1 MTALKGL
8 RGVLIIL
15 ATLGFCSQ
23 GLAQNVTALGIEEG
37 IEEGTAEKSLRLYV
51 LDGGELE
58 SSPENYNLQVS
69 EVQTTSLA
77 LATFL
82 IVHPKGILLWEAG
95 AVPDSER
102 VKEGAGSRQIVIR
115 SDKAERPVILGPSLL
130 TQLAEIGYSPSAI
143 THLALSHYHWD
154 HSANA
159 NIFAH
164 ATWLVRPEEKAAMF
178 PAIPA
183 SDSGRPM
190 TFAALKDSNV
200 ISVDVEEY
208 DVFGDG
214 LVILKAAKGHSPGHQ
229 VIYLNLPVTG
239 GLVLSGDLYHYPEE
253 RTLDRLPTRDFSV
266 EQTRASRIELEAFL
280 VRHNANLWIEHDLIG
295 HRKLRKA
302 PEFYD

>member
-1 MTALKGL
+1 MAALKRL

-15 ATLGFCSQ
+15 ATLGIFSQ
-23 GLAQNVTALGIEEG
+23 GLGQNVTAQS
-37 IEEGTAEKSLRLYV
+37 TAEKTFRLYV

-58 SSPENYNLQVS
+58 SSPDNYNLQVS

-77 LATFL
+77 LAAFL

-102 VKEGAGSRQIVIR
+102 VMEGSGSRQIVIR

-130 TQLAEIGYSPSAI
+130 GQLAEIGYAASDI

-159 NIFAH
+159 NLFAH
-164 ATWLVRPEEKAAMF
+164 ATWLVRPEEKEVMF
-178 PAIPA
+178 PSIPA

-190 TFAALKDSNV
+190 TFAALKDSKS

-214 LVILKAAKGHSPGHQ
+214 LVILKAARGHSAGHQ

-239 GLVLSGDLYHYPEE
+239 GVVLSGDLYHYPE
-253 RTLDRLPTRDFSV
+253 
-266 EQTRASRIELEAFL
+266 
-280 VRHNANLWIEHDLIG
+280 
-295 HRKLRKA
+295 
-302 PEFYD
+302 

>member
-1 MTALKGL
+1 MLALKRL

-15 ATLGFCSQ
+15 ATLGIFSQ
-23 GLAQNVTALGIEEG
+23 GLAQNVIAQS
-37 IEEGTAEKSLRLYV
+37 TAEKSFRLYV

-58 SSPENYNLQVS
+58 SSPDNYNLQVS

-77 LATFL
+77 LAAFL

-95 AVPDSER
+95 AVPESER
-102 VKEGAGSRQIVIR
+102 VMEGTGSRQIVIR

-130 TQLAEIGYSPSAI
+130 GQLAEIGYAASDI

-159 NIFAH
+159 NLFAH
-164 ATWLVRPEEKAAMF
+164 ATWLVRPEEKEEMF
-178 PAIPA
+178 PSIPA

-190 TFAALKDSNV
+190 TFAALKDSKS

-214 LVILKAAKGHSPGHQ
+214 LVILKAARGHSAGHQ

-239 GLVLSGDLYHYPEE
+239 GVVLSGDLYHYPEE
-253 RTLDRLPTRDFSV
+253 RTLDRLPTRDFSL
-266 EQTRASRIELEAFL
+266 EQTRASRVELEAFL
-280 VRHNANLWIEHDLIG
+280 VRHNASLWIEHDLIG